1 MPHPTYSALT
11 TCWHGHLL
19 STSLQGGISKL
30 PVVQNIS
37 PVVRWLCAYCC
48 TFFLLPTAGS
58 WTPLINKLLSCF
70 DTKSFLKWT
79 LIKPLQE
86 ETSNECWGCRS
97 ASNQFFPSPRI
108 SVFMHQAQEHM
119 KSAWQNIFQS
129 QDNKAVTK
137 IISVP
142 RLKESV
148 HTTVAFTAGVRC
160 CKLHHW
166 HDSFLYTVTWW
177 IYRNNFLWEN
187 K

>member
-97 ASNQFFPSPRI
+97 ASNQFFPSPLDFCFHASSTRAHEVSLTKHF
-108 SVFMHQAQEHM
+108 SVTGQQSCHKDNFCSQIKRVCSHHCSLYCRSQMLQATPLT
-119 KSAWQNIFQS
+119 WLLF
-129 QDNKAVTK
+129 
-137 IISVP
+137 
-142 RLKESV
+142 V
-148 HTTVAFTAGVRC
+148 HC
-160 CKLHHW
+160 HLMN
-166 HDSFLYTVTWW
+166 L
-177 IYRNNFLWEN
+177 
-187 K
+187 